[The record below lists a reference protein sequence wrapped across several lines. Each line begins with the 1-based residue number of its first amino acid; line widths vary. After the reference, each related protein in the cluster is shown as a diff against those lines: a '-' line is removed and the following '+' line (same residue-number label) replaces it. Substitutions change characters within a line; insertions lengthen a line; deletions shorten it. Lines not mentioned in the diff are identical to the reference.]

1 MPFFTQ
7 KVCGRARTRL
17 PTEVDRKSPFPI
29 AVLQLCLAT
38 QVICARADILDVR
51 EQITR
56 ETQLYRSAH
65 PEFQAAPKHDFRP
78 TRVQAATSP
87 DMQLPGGVGF
97 GYYFDDAAF
106 RWTNSTIMDYYIIAP
121 STMGGNLNYYLY
133 LTSTCRAQLGTE
145 ALVSYYSQ
153 NQAGFW
159 VFDWSLPSNQWQVG
173 ITLPGSHI
181 QYLTTR
187 ADEFA
192 NPRQMCHVRN
202 GTFLTGFAAGLYTW
216 ENKVWLFN
224 FPRGDW
230 DLLYSHSYTTTN
242 LSSNLFISNAQ
253 HGYWGPI
260 VEVFLSNGTYQNLN
274 LAGFDLTRMFQ
285 DANPNSQWLSA
296 ANSFVLQMS
305 PFKVLT
311 QTQDRGFVAF
321 TGNGPRNTFRIASV
335 ASASPGQ
342 GVIDIASA
350 NGHAYQLYSSP
361 TPAGPW
367 AALGPQLF
375 GNGTSLQFEV
385 TTTLS
390 AAFFRVSD
398 VYDTG
403 SLDIVANTNA
413 AGFTLDPPRGIT
425 NANWVPLPDG
435 NHWEKTVVGLSPGTY
450 TVNFG
455 VIPGLPSLPS
465 QTVTVTRG
473 NISPVSAN
481 YTLPP

>member
-181 QYLTTR
+181 QYQPK
-187 ADEFA
+187 ADVS
-192 NPRQMCHVRN
+192 RSKRH
-202 GTFLTGFAAGLYTW
+202 
-216 ENKVWLFN
+216 
-224 FPRGDW
+224 
-230 DLLYSHSYTTTN
+230 
-242 LSSNLFISNAQ
+242 I
-253 HGYWGPI
+253 
-260 VEVFLSNGTYQNLN
+260 
-274 LAGFDLTRMFQ
+274 FDRLC
-285 DANPNSQWLSA
+285 SW
-296 ANSFVLQMS
+296 
-305 PFKVLT
+305 
-311 QTQDRGFVAF
+311 
-321 TGNGPRNTFRIASV
+321 SV
-335 ASASPGQ
+335 YMGKQ
-342 GVIDIASA
+342 GVALQFSQR
-350 NGHAYQLYSSP
+350 GLGSPLFPQLYDDK
-361 TPAGPW
+361 
-367 AALGPQLF
+367 PQ
-375 GNGTSLQFEV
+375 Q
-385 TTTLS
+385 
-390 AAFFRVSD
+390 
-398 VYDTG
+398 
-403 SLDIVANTNA
+403 
-413 AGFTLDPPRGIT
+413 
-425 NANWVPLPDG
+425 
-435 NHWEKTVVGLSPGTY
+435 
-450 TVNFG
+450 
-455 VIPGLPSLPS
+455 
-465 QTVTVTRG
+465 
-473 NISPVSAN
+473 
-481 YTLPP
+481 